1 MLENGWKF
9 SIPGGK
15 VPSEDFPQATED
27 KLFGSKYM
35 KEIYFKADP
44 GESFFF
50 LYCFPSV
57 LELVR
62 GLCGAREL
70 WCSEETERE
79 VDFGFDVDIGFDC
92 GSIFRHGGYAGNI
105 QSTTLGTPVSPRCPG
120 SPEL

>member
-1 MLENGWKF
+1 MTNGNIIIDVSYVHPHMLENGWKF
-9 SIPGGK
+9 SIPGGQ

-62 GLCGAREL
+62 GSCGL
-70 WCSEETERE
+70 VERWR
-79 VDFGFDVDIGFDC
+79 G
-92 GSIFRHGGYAGNI
+92 
-105 QSTTLGTPVSPRCPG
+105 
-120 SPEL
+120 

>member
-44 GESFFF
+44 GESFSLMFSF
-50 LYCFPSV
+50 
-57 LELVR
+57 
-62 GLCGAREL
+62 GGGARDMY
-70 WCSEETERE
+70 CRGETERE
-79 VDFGFDVDIGFDC
+79 VEVDIDVGFGFDC
-92 GSIFRHGGYAGNI
+92 GSGYRCGGYAGVI
-105 QSTTLGTPVSPRCPG
+105 QSTTLGTPVSTGCPE
-120 SPEL
+120 STEL